1 MCLWASLYRWSLFAC
16 LKIDILVL
24 KWSKLAKIR
33 SKLIR
38 MSTKKFFTKKLNI
51 FMIFH
56 DCVTIFS
63 ILADFCQ
70 FPMSFFHFGRILY
83 VYGQSYRI
91 FLHFPIFLSIYYH
104 FVELLMFFDWFF
116 LIYCPLLLNFCI
128 FWSCCLIIIQ
138 FLLVFRYFCIHVNC
152 IRDARQGITGY
163 NHCSELPITFS
174 KKISSDF
181 WPILGA
187 RKTPIKLLVA

>member
-1 MCLWASLYRWSLFAC
+1 MLLTTRSSIFAYSRASS
-16 LKIDILVL
+16 
-24 KWSKLAKIR
+24 
-33 SKLIR
+33 
-38 MSTKKFFTKKLNI
+38 FTKLS
-51 FMIFH
+51 
-56 DCVTIFS
+56 IFS

-70 FPMSFFHFGRILY
+70 FPTSFFHFGRILY

-174 KKISSDF
+174 KKSVPISGRF
-181 WPILGA
+181 WVPE
-187 RKTPIKLLVA
+187 RRQ